1 VDPQDVL
8 DRGDLEFWSAMG
20 ARFVQVRRSRCAD
33 YSHSKSA
40 SGTTCVQDVDNALAD
55 WFAQHPGNIVILR
68 PDRYVA
74 AQFEPSRSA
83 DITRRFRAFAI
94 AA

>member
-1 VDPQDVL
+1 
-8 DRGDLEFWSAMG
+8 
-20 ARFVQVRRSRCAD
+20 
-33 YSHSKSA
+33 
-40 SGTTCVQDVDNALAD
+40 VQDVDNALAD
-55 WFAQHPGNIVILR
+55 WFAQHPGNIVVLR